1 MTATGMWVVKLGGS
15 LQHDPSLPRWLET
28 LANAG
33 RGRVCV
39 VPGGGAFADQV
50 REAQAA
56 TGFSDVVAHN
66 MAVLAMAQM
75 GLMLCGLNRAL
86 QPARSE
92 SEIAA
97 VAHEGSTPVWLPL
110 DLLREGPDELTT
122 WDVTSDSLA
131 LWLANRL
138 NAERLVVVKSCAIDP
153 ELSLAQLSEQGVL
166 DRRFATMAAS
176 ATMPIQVLEHT
187 ALAEVSVHLS
197 SASR

>member
-1 MTATGMWVVKLGGS
+1 
-15 LQHDPSLPRWLET
+15 
-28 LANAG
+28 
-33 RGRVCV
+33 
-39 VPGGGAFADQV
+39 
-50 REAQAA
+50 
-56 TGFSDVVAHN
+56 
-66 MAVLAMAQM
+66 
-75 GLMLCGLNRAL
+75 L

-97 VAHEGSTPVWLPL
+97 VAREGSTPVWLPL

-187 ALAEVSVHLS
+187 ALAEVSVQLS
-197 SASR
+197 SASS